1 MLKQRV
7 ITAVLLVLALGSAVA
22 FVTPQ
27 GFAVLMALVLL
38 LGAWEWALLAGY
50 RSRVARSLY
59 VLLIAVAMVLLAGR
73 LGFPLARDGLRE
85 VLGAAGLM
93 WAMGLLWVMSYPA
106 SAKLWGNKIV
116 LSVLGALVLVPCGMA
131 LIYLREAHGL
141 NSVLYVVAVVC
152 SADIGA
158 YFAGRAW
165 GHRKLAPAVSPGKS
179 WAGFWGGLACALL
192 LGVIAA
198 WQQWFPMYAPW
209 QCMMAT
215 GAASLA
221 SVLGDLLESMVK
233 RHRGVKDSGRLLPGH
248 GGVLDRLDS
257 LTAAAPVFALFWLL
271 WSTAL

>member
-1 MLKQRV
+1 
-7 ITAVLLVLALGSAVA
+7 
-22 FVTPQ
+22 
-27 GFAVLMALVLL
+27 
-38 LGAWEWALLAGY
+38 
-50 RSRVARSLY
+50 
-59 VLLIAVAMVLLAGR
+59 
-73 LGFPLARDGLRE
+73 
-85 VLGAAGLM
+85 
-93 WAMGLLWVMSYPA
+93 
-106 SAKLWGNKIV
+106 
-116 LSVLGALVLVPCGMA
+116 MA

-209 QCMMAT
+209 QCVMAT